1 MIAFNNNNS
10 PNEHKMK
17 KAFDKLIKAIN
28 EVEPESLLDDIE
40 PSTYLDT
47 NLSEIVDI
55 MYQSLF
61 IENKTSINLFIT
73 KNPDNSLD
81 LTIED

>member
-1 MIAFNNNNS
+1 MIAFNKNQS
-10 PNEHKMK
+10 NEDKLN
-17 KAFDKLIKAIN
+17 KAFQKLMKAVN

>member
-1 MIAFNNNNS
+1 MIAFNNNQS
-10 PNEHKMK
+10 NEDKLN
-17 KAFDKLIKAIN
+17 KAFQKLMKAVN

>member
-17 KAFDKLIKAIN
+17 KAFDKLMKAIN

-55 MYQSLF
+55 M
-61 IENKTSINLFIT
+61 
-73 KNPDNSLD
+73 
-81 LTIED
+81 

>member
-1 MIAFNNNNS
+1 MIAFNKNQS
-10 PNEHKMK
+10 NEDKLN
-17 KAFDKLIKAIN
+17 KAFQKLMKAVN

-47 NLSEIVDI
+47 NLSEIVDV

-61 IENKTSINLFIT
+61 IDNKTSINLFIT

>member
-1 MIAFNNNNS
+1 MIAFNNNQS
-10 PNEHKMK
+10 NEDKLH
-17 KAFDKLIKAIN
+17 KAFQKLMKAVN

-47 NLSEIVDI
+47 NLSEIVDV

-61 IENKTSINLFIT
+61 IDNKTSINLFIT

>member
-1 MIAFNNNNS
+1 MIAFNNNQS
-10 PNEHKMK
+10 NEDKLN
-17 KAFDKLIKAIN
+17 KAFQKLMKAVN
-28 EVEPESLLDDIE
+28 EVEPESLLGGIE
-40 PSTYLDT
+40 PSTHLDT